1 MWPAVEPS
9 DRTRGVA
16 ALSDAIRELGCVRRN
31 INIPNQSGLPFQ
43 PSTRFL
49 VLDKAAGI
57 SQARTDFSG
66 CVLGNLSLS
75 DRPLGAVAVGT
86 SRYKGMTDRPAS
98 WRDTQATGKR
108 SGDGTGGARKG
119 HLSLSPLWSGG

>member
-31 INIPNQSGLPFQ
+31 VNIPNQSGLPFQ

-86 SRYKGMTDRPAS
+86 SRYKEMADFPAN
-98 WRDTQATGKR
+98 WR
-108 SGDGTGGARKG
+108 
-119 HLSLSPLWSGG
+119 